1 MGKRFHVSSPHRIAI
16 LVDPLTLSAKGGE
29 HPGRLATELL
39 GRGHF
44 VRGFGAP
51 PGAIPRSGADLEDE
65 DTDRGGLVR
74 FRPDVILAY
83 DALSPASA
91 YGARAARKLEVPLIL
106 VEADAPGGGSGWQ
119 RLLWRVGEV
128 LFRSYVRRAAAAVV
142 ALDPVARERAILE
155 GFSKD
160 VIETIPLGVDLSTF
174 RPGLT
179 THVVAQHRIRGRVV
193 LYVGPLEAERGPEVL
208 LAAFARTVGQRD
220 DWALVFAGDGPER
233 PRLRAMAD
241 RLGVAARVHWLP
253 RPRREELPGLFG
265 ASTLLA
271 VPAIEDVVL
280 GRNVARALASGVPV
294 LASNL
299 PRLGYFVT
307 DEETG
312 LLVPP
317 ADIAAWADAI
327 RRAASSPMARTRW
340 GRNAR
345 SSAEAR
351 FDWRD
356 VTTAFERLFER
367 ARADVAERASGAGKA
382 AAESPASRQS
392 A

>member
-1 MGKRFHVSSPHRIAI
+1 VGKPFLVSRPLRIAI
-16 LVDPLTLSAKGGE
+16 VVDPLTLSAKGGE
-29 HPGRLATELL
+29 HPARLATELL

-51 PGAIPRSGADLEDE
+51 PGHIPRSSADLEEADS
-65 DTDRGGLVR
+65 DRAGLVR
-74 FRPDVILAY
+74 FRPDVVLAY
-83 DALSPASA
+83 DALSPAAA
-91 YGARAARKLEVPLIL
+91 YGARAARRLDVPLIL
-106 VEADAPGGGSGWQ
+106 VEADAPGGGSTWQ

-128 LFRSYVRRAAAAVV
+128 LFRAYVRRAAGAVV
-142 ALDPVARERAILE
+142 ALDPVAHERAIRE
-155 GFSKD
+155 GFSPD
-160 VIETIPLGVDLSTF
+160 VIKTFPLGVDLNTF

-193 LYVGPLEAERGPEVL
+193 LFVGPLEAQRGAETL

-233 PRLRAMAD
+233 ARLRAMSE
-241 RLGVAARVHWLP
+241 RLGVTGRVHWLP

-271 VPAIEDVVL
+271 VPATEDVVL

-294 LASNL
+294 LASDL
-299 PRLGYFVT
+299 PRLRYFVE
-307 DEETG
+307 DGETG
-312 LLVPP
+312 LLVAPG
-317 ADIAAWADAI
+317 DVAAWADAI
-327 RRAASSPMARTRW
+327 RRAASSPMARSRW
-340 GRNAR
+340 ARNAR
-345 SSAEAR
+345 ATAEAR

-356 VTTAFERLFER
+356 VTTSFERLFE
-367 ARADVAERASGAGKA
+367 DVRA
-382 AAESPASRQS
+382 AAPEPAAPRQS